1 MAATPLSAYNEQ
13 TQVLGV
19 ETFLFRIMS
28 ETALHG
34 FLRAVKE
41 DAGLQAQ
48 LQSKSADPLAL
59 AKSKGFDIDVDV
71 LGRFCV
77 RAVSAAE
84 HLIQTHPEMDSEL
97 QSKLAAI
104 LSGDA

>member
-1 MAATPLSAYNEQ
+1 MHAYSRATQ
-13 TQVLGV
+13 GLGV
-19 ETFLFRIMS
+19 ATFLFRIMS

-34 FLRAVKE
+34 FLRAIKE

-48 LQSKSADPLAL
+48 LKSKSADPLAL

-97 QSKLAAI
+97 RSKLVAI
-104 LSGDA
+104 LSGED